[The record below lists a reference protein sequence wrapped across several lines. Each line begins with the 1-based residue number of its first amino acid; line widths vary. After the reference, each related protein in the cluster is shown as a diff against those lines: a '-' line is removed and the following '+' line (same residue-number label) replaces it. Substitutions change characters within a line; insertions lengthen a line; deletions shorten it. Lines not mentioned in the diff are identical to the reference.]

1 MYPRLALALLA
12 ALALAVPALAQGMS
26 SGSMNSLRTMN
37 DKTIPKCASGD
48 QVVWVNT
55 RLNIYFLKDSTYYGH
70 TTQGNFQCLSAAEKA
85 GVHPSKSASASMA
98 GSSAAPAS
106 PSPVPAGVGPSAGAP
121 SAGPNPPQPR
131 QSGTTSPEP

>member
-1 MYPRLALALLA
+1 
-12 ALALAVPALAQGMS
+12 MS

-37 DKTIPKCASGD
+37 DKTIPKCASDD

-55 RLNIYFLKDSTYYGH
+55 RLNLYFLKDSTYYGH
-70 TTQGNFQCLSAAEKA
+70 TMQGNFQCLSAAEKA

-98 GSSAAPAS
+98 AAS
-106 PSPVPAGVGPSAGAP
+106 PSPSAVPAGVGPSAGAP

-131 QSGTTSPEP
+131 QSGTTSPQP

>member
-12 ALALAVPALAQGMS
+12 TLGLAAPALAQSMS

-37 DKTIPKCASGD
+37 DKTIPKCASDD

-55 RLNIYFLKDSTYYGH
+55 RLNIYFLKGSTYYGH

-85 GVHPSKSASASMA
+85 GVHPSKSASEAAAS
-98 GSSAAPAS
+98 AS

-131 QSGTTSPEP
+131 QSGTTSPQP